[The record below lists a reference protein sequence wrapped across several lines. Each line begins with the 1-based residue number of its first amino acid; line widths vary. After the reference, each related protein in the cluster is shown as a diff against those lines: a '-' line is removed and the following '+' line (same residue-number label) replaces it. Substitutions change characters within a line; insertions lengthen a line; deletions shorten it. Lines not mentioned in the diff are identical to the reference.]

1 MRAET
6 SVSDSLSLLGA
17 QPCSQAASPMGNGV
31 STGLDLAPSPSL
43 WNLFGRG
50 NWWQCPNSYSGR
62 RPAG

>member
-6 SVSDSLSLLGA
+6 SVSDSISLLRA
-17 QPCSQAASPMGNGV
+17 QPFSQAASPMGNRV
-31 STGLDLAPSPSL
+31 STGLDLAPSPSV

-50 NWWQCPNSYSGR
+50 DWWKCPNSYSGR